1 MEQKT
6 VASKQE
12 LLALEQQQLEEE
24 PVETFLLAK
33 AGIEEQHDIKH
44 GQCQMCLM
52 PADYLL
58 YLREVA
64 CPMRERHESG
74 ALDKE
79 KFPEFNKRVEAKL
92 NAAEPA

>member
-1 MEQKT
+1 MIELPKN
-6 VASKQE
+6 KEE
-12 LLALEQQQLEEE
+12 LLALEQQLLEEDPFE
-24 PVETFLLAK
+24 MFMAAR
-33 AGIEEQHDIKH
+33 AGIEEQHDIKD

-64 CPMRERHESG
+64 CPMREQYESG

-79 KFPEFNKRVEAKL
+79 KFPEFNKRVEAKI
-92 NAAEPA
+92 NN